1 MTNRYPTL
9 LSPIRVGNHI
19 LKNRMTNGPSSP
31 HFIQGGENY
40 PTDAFIQVMANRAA
54 GGAALITCS
63 GIRDMP
69 PGASNVTGDSR
80 HTMGGRFTLFDIYDP
95 QAQEYISQLVEAIHY
110 YGSLATMEI
119 FPPDF
124 HLDKPNYDIS
134 SGIPSLMVEGD
145 GHASKIGEEIPEHQM
160 KFIADYMANQSLLLK
175 DCGFDGVFVHM
186 SYKATLLGRSLSR
199 ITNRRTDKYGGS
211 LENRCR
217 FPFMVCDRIKE
228 VCGKDFIIEASI
240 SGYDPLP
247 DGWTLEETTEFMK
260 LAEGH
265 IDIVQLR
272 NSEIDP
278 AHPTGYNPEAR
289 PFVYMAEAAKKA
301 NSSVLVSTIGGYLDP
316 EASEEILAAGK
327 ADIIAMA
334 RPWISNPDYGKLVKD
349 GRAED
354 IVPCIRCNKCHRSS
368 YADPWTSVCSVNPTW
383 GLEHKIEK
391 MPVPVKKIKR
401 VAVVGGGAAGMRA
414 ALTLAERGHHVDL
427 YEKTDKLGGQ
437 LIQAGTPSFKWTV
450 KDYMDYLV
458 YQVNRSEKIDVK
470 LGVNATAE
478 LLAPE
483 KYDDVIAAVGSEPV
497 IPGIPG
503 ADGKNVVTAVD
514 SYAEEPE
521 LAHEIVVIGGGDIGS
536 ETGLYLADKGHRVHL
551 LEMTDVLAIESTR
564 VHYYTM
570 FMEYVNNNKN
580 FDYTLNAKVTKIESD
595 GVMYIDADGAEHK
608 VPCGSV
614 VLAVGSKAKQ
624 DEAMALFNPG
634 ERVFMAGDCIK
645 AGDIQKCTRTAYA
658 AAVQI

>member
-1 MTNRYPTL
+1 MNFNPKYPNL
-9 LSPIRVGNHI
+9 LKPYKIGNTVF
-19 LKNRMTNGPSSP
+19 KNRMLASPSRP
-31 HFIQGGENY
+31 HFIQGPENY
-40 PTDAFIQVMANRAA
+40 PTENIIMHYQNKARN
-54 GGAALITCS
+54 GAALVTCNMENA
-63 GIRDMP
+63 MP
-69 PGASNVTGDSR
+69 TTDDRIPG
-80 HTMGGRFTLFDIYDP
+80 FDYKNAAV
-95 QAQEYISQLVEAIHY
+95 QNYISQLCDAIHF
-110 YGSLATMEI
+110 YGSKASVFLVPFWTHGFDVSAGIAGEGPHGEPPGQMIDTGTLYKLADDYAEQ
-119 FPPDF
+119 
-124 HLDKPNYDIS
+124 
-134 SGIPSLMVEGD
+134 
-145 GHASKIGEEIPEHQM
+145 AKIMQ
-160 KFIADYMANQSLLLK
+160 
-175 DCGFDGVFVHM
+175 DCGFDMAYMHM
-186 SYKATLLGRSLSR
+186 AYRGMLISRFLSPL
-199 ITNRRTDKYGGS
+199 TNKRTDEFGGS
-211 LENRCR
+211 FENRIR
-217 FPFMVCDRIKE
+217 FPLLVCEKIKE
-228 VCGKDFIIEASI
+228 KCGKDFLLEVAVSGVDPTDRGEQGVTIEDTI
-240 SGYDPLP
+240 SFAKAGVGKFDMIQIRA
-247 DGWTLEETTEFMK
+247 G
-260 LAEGH
+260 
-265 IDIVQLR
+265 
-272 NSEIDP
+272 EIDP
-278 AHPTGYNPEAR
+278 NHPTGYNPEHI
-289 PFVYMAEAAKKA
+289 PYLDLAAKVKA
-301 NSSVLVSTIGGYLDP
+301 ANIEGMAVETIGGCFYP
-316 EASEEILAAGK
+316 EDCEAAIRDGK
-327 ADIIAMA
+327 VDFVSMA
-334 RPWISNPDYGKLVKD
+334 RSWISNPDYGEKVYEGREKD
-349 GRAED
+349 L
-354 IVPCIRCNKCHRSS
+354 VPCLRCNKCHKAGPYSI
-368 YADPWTSVCSVNPTW
+368 WTSVCSVNPTW

-514 SYAEEPE
+514 SYAAEPE